1 MIWNLVFSIL
11 WTIIIII
18 GSTISGNTLDHVS
31 ILKIPYIDKVIHFIW
46 YYVLYISWYSYFL
59 KKNVRFIKIRYRL
72 FLILTIVCFGWVI
85 ELFQQYVFIKRSAE
99 LNDFIA
105 DSMGVIVAF
114 TTYFY
119 VYQSK
124 LIGRFL

>member
-1 MIWNLVFSIL
+1 MIWNLVFSII

-18 GSTISGNTLDHVS
+18 GSAISGNTLDHVS
-31 ILKIPYIDKVIHFIW
+31 ILKIPHIDKIIHFIW

-72 FLILTIVCFGWVI
+72 FLIITIICFGWVI

-105 DSMGVIVAF
+105 DSMGVIMAF

-119 VYQSK
+119 AYQSK
-124 LIGRFL
+124 LFGRFL